1 VHEGACRGEIAH
13 TTDNERELAWRRK
26 KKKES
31 DFCLMAKEKEK
42 KNFTIQCRKTVKERV
57 L

>member
-31 DFCLMAKEKEK
+31 DFCLMKRGEK
-42 KNFTIQCRKTVKERV
+42 KKMNFQNSIQKDR
-57 L
+57 